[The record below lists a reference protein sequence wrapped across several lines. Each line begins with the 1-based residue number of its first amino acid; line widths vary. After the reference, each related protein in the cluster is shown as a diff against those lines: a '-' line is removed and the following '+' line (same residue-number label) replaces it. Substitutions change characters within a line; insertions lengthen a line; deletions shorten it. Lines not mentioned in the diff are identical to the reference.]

1 MLVGKAQG
9 HPHMPQHRTPQPSC
23 REKPKALGSAGSLIP
38 SLTFSGVLREAVSLQ
53 VPASLL

>member
-9 HPHMPQHRTPQPSC
+9 HPQVPQHRTAQPSC
-23 REKPKALGSAGSLIP
+23 REKLKALGSAGSLIP
-38 SLTFSGVLREAVSLQ
+38 SLTFSAVLREAVFLQ